1 MLKYVWYRKA
11 ADLKL
16 QIEDLRSKAL
26 EAYSEKTDSD
36 ISDEVD
42 QGLISL
48 VDKSNVYLL
57 YKQNRNC
64 FLCVQYTVII
74 VSTIPRQCS
83 FNENVRIQKSEYTV
97 GELKDL
103 TNRCF
108 R

>member
-48 VDKSNVYLL
+48 VDKSTYSKLVKSGRARERKK
-57 YKQNRNC
+57 KQKPIEVMRSL
-64 FLCVQYTVII
+64 FLIHDSRLQ
-74 VSTIPRQCS
+74 SRQFPR
-83 FNENVRIQKSEYTV
+83 
-97 GELKDL
+97 
-103 TNRCF
+103 
-108 R
+108 